1 MIKNIKKLKKLKKI
15 LHHKV
20 GYAPGSLEYVGE
32 SEVSTTQ
39 LVFRS
44 YNESNFDEEIIK
56 DITSIKNKVKA
67 NHVNWIECTGL
78 NNVEIINEI
87 GNAFNVH
94 SMLLEDV
101 MNTQH
106 LPKYEEEE
114 NYSAIII
121 KAFIPDDNGSF
132 KQNHICLIL
141 SNNTIIHLQDFESE
155 ILKNKVERIKM
166 SKGRARKLKSDYLF
180 YVLLDAFVDTYY
192 LFFTNINERIS
203 ELEERLL
210 SNTNHNLMEEIHS
223 LKGEVNNLR
232 KNLFPLRDAV
242 NDIINDEPE
251 FIDENN
257 LIFFRDIKDHINQ
270 LVEFYLLYNENIRG
284 LVDLNNS
291 NLNNNINAVM
301 KTLTIIAT
309 IFIPLTFIAGLYGM
323 NFSYMPELQWQ
334 NGYFVALG
342 VMFFVGVMMV
352 VYMKGKKW
360 F

>member
-32 SEVSTTQ
+32 SEDSTSR
-39 LVFRS
+39 LVFRT
-44 YNESNFDEEIIK
+44 YNEPNFYEETVDDFK
-56 DITSIKNKVKA
+56 SIRSKVKE
-67 NHVNWIECTGL
+67 NYVNWVECTGL
-78 NNVEIINEI
+78 NNVATINEI
-87 GNAFNVH
+87 GTTFGIH

-101 MNTQH
+101 LNTQH

-114 NYSAIII
+114 NYASVIL

-141 SNNTIIHLQDFESE
+141 AGNTIIHFQDFESE
-155 ILKNKVERIKM
+155 ILKNKVERIKQ
-166 SKGRARKLKSDYLF
+166 SKGRSRKLKSDYLF

-192 LFFTNINERIS
+192 LFFSNINERIS
-203 ELEERLL
+203 ELEDRLL
-210 SNTNHNLMEEIHS
+210 SSISDNLMEEIHA
-223 LKGEVNNLR
+223 LKSELNNVR

-251 FIDENN
+251 FIEENN

-270 LVEFYLLYNENIRG
+270 LVEFYLLYNENIKG

-323 NFSYMPELQWQ
+323 NFSNMPELQWKF
-334 NGYFVALG
+334 GYFAALG
-342 VMFFVGVMMV
+342 VMLFVGILMV
-352 VYMKGKKW
+352 LYMKRKKW